1 LPSRH
6 ATNRPPARRDTAAA
20 RVTISANC
28 LARDWGGI
36 PKYVDRIVRE
46 LARDDSLEIELLANT
61 SAPFT
66 DVPGVRQAWRRVRGG
81 VAWRHAFV
89 LPRLLSRRPDVFWAP
104 EGVMPV
110 HVPVPSVLTVHDLAP
125 LLFPGSKPARETL
138 SFRTGVRRS
147 ARLATRVIAVS
158 ETTARDAERLLAVS
172 RDRLCV
178 IPNGVD
184 DAFRPGD
191 REQAKAV
198 VRARWGVEA
207 PFVLHVGSLEPRKGL
222 EVLLDAAEAAAHA
235 EDGWILVL
243 AGRKG
248 FRSEDI
254 VRRAQEASWCK
265 LLERVDDRDLVELY
279 RAADVLAAP
288 AHYEGFGITPLEAMA
303 CGTLVVIAGGSGGLE
318 EISGSASVV
327 VADRSAGAWRRAIAH
342 ARTRPAELIDR
353 GMRLAGA
360 YRWPEV
366 ATRTRAVLLD
376 AAGRRTPKPQNQ
388 PDVRS

>member
-1 LPSRH
+1 MTSRQ
-6 ATNRPPARRDTAAA
+6 ATNRPQAA
-20 RVTISANC
+20 RVAISANC
-28 LARDWGGI
+28 LAWDWGGI
-36 PKYVDRIVRE
+36 PKNVDRIVRE
-46 LARDDSLEIELLANT
+46 LARDDSLEIELLANA

-89 LPRLLSRRPDVFWAP
+89 LPRLVNRRPDVFWAP
-104 EGVMPV
+104 EGVMPL

-125 LLFPGSKPARETL
+125 LLFPGSKPPRETF

-147 ARLATRVIAVS
+147 ARSATRVIAVS
-158 ETTARDAERLLAVS
+158 ETTAHDAERLLGVS
-172 RDRLCV
+172 RDRLRV

-191 REQAKAV
+191 REQAKAA

-222 EVLLDAAEAAAHA
+222 DVLLDAAEAAAHA
-235 EDGWILVL
+235 SDGWFLVL
-243 AGRKG
+243 AGRRG

-254 VRRAQEASWCK
+254 VRRAQGASWCK
-265 LLERVDDRDLVELY
+265 LLERVDDRELVDLY

-288 AHYEGFGITPLEAMA
+288 AHYEGFGIAPLEAMA
-303 CGTLVVIAGGSGGLE
+303 CGTPVVIAAGSGGLE
-318 EISGSASVV
+318 EVSGSASVV
-327 VADRSAGAWRRAIAH
+327 VADRSAGAWRRGIAD
-342 ARTRPAELIDR
+342 ARARPAGLLDS
-353 GMRLAGA
+353 GMRLARA

-366 ATRTRAVLLD
+366 AMRTRGVLLE
-376 AAGRRTPKPQNQ
+376 AAYRAEPLI
-388 PDVRS
+388 

>member
-1 LPSRH
+1 VH
-6 ATNRPPARRDTAAA
+6 
-20 RVTISANC
+20 
-28 LARDWGGI
+28 
-36 PKYVDRIVRE
+36 RIVSE
-46 LARDDSLEIELLANT
+46 LAADDGLEIELLANT
-61 SAPFT
+61 SAPFA

-110 HVPVPSVLTVHDLAP
+110 HVPVPAVTTVHDLAP
-125 LLFPGSKPARETL
+125 LIHPGSKPRRETL
-138 SFRTGVRRS
+138 SYRTSLPRS
-147 ARLATRVIAVS
+147 ARSATRVIAVS
-158 ETTARDAERLLAVS
+158 QTTARDVARLLGVPPERL
-172 RDRLCV
+172 RV

-184 DAFRPGD
+184 DAFAPGD
-191 REQAKAV
+191 RAAATAV
-198 VRARWGVEA
+198 VRRRHGIDA

-222 EVLLDAAEAAAHA
+222 DVLLDAAEAAADA
-235 EDGWILVL
+235 KDGWFLLL

-265 LLERVDDRDLVELY
+265 LLERVDDRDLVDLY

-303 CGTLVVIAGGSGGLE
+303 CGTPVVIAGGSGGLE

-327 VADRSAGAWRRAIAH
+327 VADRSPGAWRRAIAH
-342 ARTRPAELIDR
+342 ARTRPASLLER
-353 GMRLAGA
+353 GMRLARA

-366 ATRTRAVLLD
+366 ASQTRAVLLD
-376 AAGRRTPKPQNQ
+376 AAGQRTPQ
-388 PDVRS
+388 PPYQADVRS